1 MSWIFPI
8 SFSLL
13 SQAVLPIFTKRDVS
27 HFKIRLRLLDKW
39 RILPS
44 LCKLSSSLP
53 PQGCVSSDS
62 YINLHNDDYV
72 YAFRDHAYTESEWTS
87 NSAEVSDP

>member
-1 MSWIFPI
+1 MSWILPI
-8 SFSLL
+8 SLSLL

-27 HFKIRLRLLDKW
+27 HLKMRLRLFDKW

-44 LCKLSSSLP
+44 LCKLCSSLP
-53 PQGCVSSDS
+53 QACVSSDP

-72 YAFRDHAYTESEWTS
+72 YAFIDHAYTESKWALE
-87 NSAEVSDP
+87 SADLGGP